1 MNART
6 REQLRQTLHKREVD
20 ADLAERVLDRMEEVG
35 LVDDLGYAQEY
46 VRQRRESRGSG
57 RRALAMELQRKGVPE
72 PIINEVL
79 EPVDVDD
86 ERNVAR
92 DLVRKKWRSVAGL
105 EPQARRRRLAAIL
118 GRRGYSAGLSFE
130 VIREIELEND
140 VDSLDPADNPSLD
153 R

>member
-1 MNART
+1 
-6 REQLRQTLHKREVD
+6 
-20 ADLAERVLDRMEEVG
+20 
-35 LVDDLGYAQEY
+35 
-46 VRQRRESRGSG
+46 
-57 RRALAMELQRKGVPE
+57 MELQRKGVPE

-79 EPVDVDD
+79 EPVDADD

-105 EPQARRRRLAAIL
+105 EPKARRRRLAAIL
-118 GRRGYSAGLSFE
+118 GRRGYSVGLSFE
-130 VIREIELEND
+130 VIREIELENE

>member
-20 ADLAERVLDRMEEVG
+20 AELAERVLDRMEEVG

-72 PIINEVL
+72 PIINAW
-79 EPVDVDD
+79 P
-86 ERNVAR
+86 
-92 DLVRKKWRSVAGL
+92 GL
-105 EPQARRRRLAAIL
+105 SLKLAAV
-118 GRRGYSAGLSFE
+118 A
-130 VIREIELEND
+130 
-140 VDSLDPADNPSLD
+140 
-153 R
+153 